1 MRTDYVSQRP
11 NGGFTE
17 VAPDVQMDDGGL
29 GGRSGPI
36 GWEVFQPASLMWL
49 YKYYGAEHDA
59 CSFLGFVFILSVLLL
74 KGSPNKALNFR
85 RQHGGHEGSLAT
97 DEKVR

>member
-1 MRTDYVSQRP
+1 LRTDYVSQRP

-49 YKYYGAEHDA
+49 YKYYGAE
-59 CSFLGFVFILSVLLL
+59 
-74 KGSPNKALNFR
+74 
-85 RQHGGHEGSLAT
+85 LA
-97 DEKVR
+97 